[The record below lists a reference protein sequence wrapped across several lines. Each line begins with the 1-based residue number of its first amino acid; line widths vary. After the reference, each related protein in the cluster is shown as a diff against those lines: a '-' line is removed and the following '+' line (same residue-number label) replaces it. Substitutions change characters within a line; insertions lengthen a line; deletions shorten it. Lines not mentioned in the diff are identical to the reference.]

1 MLQNSS
7 FKTEHVS
14 FRNLAK
20 FQSVTEQHFITTL
33 SNISLSY
40 SELPESNK
48 KKLSLKSD
56 TSAPNQ
62 I

>member
-48 KKLSLKSD
+48 KNF
-56 TSAPNQ
+56 P
-62 I
+62 